1 MNEDLFD
8 FLDLEF
14 KVDDLALSLL
24 GIIDEKTYSQ
34 EVKNIYLQIMSI
46 IKDKSQILVNL
57 NCLGN
62 LGIALRSII
71 NNGLITSNKIDGIFV
86 IINSYYCL
94 TKHIHEPFMFDHPL
108 LHINRALLM
117 CENLRI
123 FKMKNDKLDDIF
135 ISHQKEHVILSIA
148 HKELLMYSDFNTY
161 TQKRVN
167 DLTNEIVNK
176 FGAII
181 EIEEKYFYDINCQY
195 LINIENMIKQT
206 LKIIS

>member
-1 MNEDLFD
+1 
-8 FLDLEF
+8 
-14 KVDDLALSLL
+14 
-24 GIIDEKTYSQ
+24 
-34 EVKNIYLQIMSI
+34 MSI
-46 IKDKSQILVNL
+46 IKDKSEFLLNL

-62 LGIALRSII
+62 LGVALRSIF
-71 NNGLITSNKIDGIFV
+71 NNGLITSNKTDEIFV

-135 ISHQKEHVILSIA
+135 ISHQKDHVILSIA
-148 HKELLMYSDFNTY
+148 HKELVKYSDYNTY
-161 TQKRVN
+161 TQKRV
-167 DLTNEIVNK
+167 DYLTNEIINK
-176 FGAII
+176 FGTII
-181 EIEEKYFYDINCQY
+181 EIEEKHYYDIHSQY

-206 LKIIS
+206 LKVLS